1 MSESL
6 KAIEAEADAAPA
18 GTYVDLVT
26 EAGEAELLVP
36 PPGRWK
42 SRAQTF
48 LTQGAYDLWAQ
59 LTLSSEDFKAW
70 RHLDPTLDEATAFLE
85 SWSRT
90 QARTWENREPL
101 GVPRRTRG
109 SGRGRPSAL
118 LPGGA
123 L

>member
-6 KAIEAEADAAPA
+6 KAIEAEADAPA
-18 GTYVDLVT
+18 EGVYVELVT

-59 LTLSSEDFKAW
+59 ITLSQEDFKAW
-70 RHLDPTLDEATAFLE
+70 RQLDPTLDEATAFLE
-85 SWSRT
+85 SWQEVAGQDLGKSR
-90 QARTWENREPL
+90 AS
-101 GVPRRTRG
+101 RRSSKSTRK
-109 SGRGRPSAL
+109 R
-118 LPGGA
+118 
-123 L
+123 